1 MKLNFM
7 RGWSDLR
14 AQLSVAVIALIALIA
29 VGTVAYHLMEKW
41 SWVSSFYFSVCT
53 LTTVGYGD
61 FVPTTDVS
69 RLFTAGYVIVGV
81 TIAFTTIGLIG
92 AGYSRRSQDLL
103 KRVRALEEK
112 AKE

>member
-14 AQLSVAVIALIALIA
+14 AQLSGAVIALIALIA

-81 TIAFTTIGLIG
+81 TIAFTAIGLIG

-103 KRVRALEEK
+103 NRVKALEEK
-112 AKE
+112 AK

>member
-69 RLFTAGYVIVGV
+69 RLFTAG
-81 TIAFTTIGLIG
+81 
-92 AGYSRRSQDLL
+92 
-103 KRVRALEEK
+103 
-112 AKE
+112 

>member
-1 MKLNFM
+1 MNLNFM
-7 RGWSDLR
+7 RSWSDLKT
-14 AQLSVAVIALIALIA
+14 QLLGAVTALLALIA

-61 FVPTTDVS
+61 FVPTTDMS
-69 RLFTAGYVIVGV
+69 RLFTAVYVMVGV
-81 TIAFTTIGLIG
+81 TIAFTTFGLIG
-92 AGYSRRSQDLL
+92 AGYTRRSQDLS
-103 KRVRALEEK
+103 KRLRALEEK